1 MCHQVAN
8 KLRILRA
15 FANDVLD
22 LCLKNSTKLMS
33 VFWVEGSTLQVKSR
47 IKMKEQFG
55 MFWWF
60 NVTV

>member
-22 LCLKNSTKLMS
+22 VCLKNLTKLMS
-33 VFWVEGSTLQVKSR
+33 EFWVEGSTFQVKSR

>member
-1 MCHQVAN
+1 MCHQVTN
-8 KLRILRA
+8 RLRILRA

-22 LCLKNSTKLMS
+22 LCLKNLTKLMS
-33 VFWVEGSTLQVKSR
+33 EFWVESSTFQVKSR

>member
-8 KLRILRA
+8 KLRIWRA

-22 LCLKNSTKLMS
+22 LCLKKLTKLMS
-33 VFWVEGSTLQVKSR
+33 EFWVEGSTFQVKWR

-55 MFWWF
+55 IFW
-60 NVTV
+60 